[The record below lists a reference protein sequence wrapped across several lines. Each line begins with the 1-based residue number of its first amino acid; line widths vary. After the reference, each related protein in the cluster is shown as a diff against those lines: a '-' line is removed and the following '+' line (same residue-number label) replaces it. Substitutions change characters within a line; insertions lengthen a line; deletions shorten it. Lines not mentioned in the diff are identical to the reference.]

1 MHSLEENY
9 KVVEF
14 YPITDITS
22 ATTTN
27 GTGVD
32 CKEMDDDILAIIQ
45 LGAMT
50 GDHTADI
57 KFQESDA
64 SGSGYTDITGAVAT
78 QLDEDSDGKI
88 ATVGFKRAK
97 RYVRAVIVTAGTVT
111 ANVVGISGLIES
123 TYGKSDLNSATAA

>member
-1 MHSLEENY
+1 MHSLKENY

-27 GTGVD
+27 GAAID
-32 CKEMDDDILAIIQ
+32 CKEMDDDVIAIIQ

-57 KFQESDA
+57 KFQESNV
-64 SGSGYTDITGAVAT
+64 SGSGYTDIEGAVAT

-88 ATVGFKRAK
+88 ATVGFKRTK
-97 RYVRAVIVTAGTVT
+97 RYIRSVIVTAGTVT
-111 ANVVGISGLIES
+111 ANVVGSSGLIEP
-123 TYGKSDLNSATAA
+123 T